1 MDYYFAMIKNIIF
14 GSHEEVKPDVLIPY
28 SASADRDILAES
40 SIALISVRPETN
52 KVNYE
57 AAIVQ
62 SVSPYARAV
71 YLANL
76 SGELINN
83 RAIIA
88 CHYASQLQF
97 AINARQE
104 MARYPEMVQTFEE
117 KFAEDFMNAPIIGS
131 FEALLDYR
139 LKEDADDLFAT
150 MVPDSDFLEMYGQTI
165 KKIDGYY
172 VMNYDMPAIITR
184 HHEDTG
190 MFIMA
195 VQLKDNSANFSNLLH
210 YIYDTMNRNESTEFI
225 GPEER
230 RCLDLAWYDQV
241 RRTFHISRSHIEAM
255 FDLTDYVFKDD
266 QERIRY
272 ADTPLG
278 QKLIKNNVIGEKEL
292 EQRMKLL
299 KDTPLVYIK
308 QVDGSEKLV
317 DIILEGKIKKDN
329 QFLELSLEQCCD
341 IFRHIDWDRI

>member
-1 MDYYFAMIKNIIF
+1 MF
-14 GSHEEVKPDVLIPY
+14 GSYADVKPDVLIPY
-28 SASADRDILAES
+28 SAAADRGMLRES
-40 SIALISVRPETN
+40 SITLISVRPETN

-62 SVSPYARAV
+62 SVAPYARAV

-83 RAIIA
+83 RAIVA

-97 AINARQE
+97 AVNAKQE
-104 MARYPEMVQTFEE
+104 MARYPEMVQKFEE
-117 KFAEDFMNAPIIGS
+117 KFDEGFMNAPIIGS

-139 LKEDADDLFAT
+139 LREDADDLFAT
-150 MVPDSDFLEMYGQTI
+150 MVPDADFLEMYGQTI
-165 KKIDGYY
+165 KKIDGYF
-172 VMNYDMPAIITR
+172 VLNYDMPAIITR

-190 MFIMA
+190 MFILA
-195 VQLKDNSANFSNLLH
+195 VQLKDKATCFSQLLH
-210 YIYDTMNRNESTEFI
+210 IIYDTMSKNESTEFI

-230 RCLDLAWYDQV
+230 RRLQLEWYDQV

-255 FDLTDYVFKDD
+255 FDLTDYVFKDER
-266 QERIRY
+266 ERIMY

-278 QKLIKNNVIGEKEL
+278 QKLISKNIIPEDEL

-308 QVDGSEKLV
+308 QNDGTEKLV
-317 DIILEGKIKKDN
+317 DIILEGKIKKDRE
-329 QFLELSLEQCCD
+329 FIELSLEQCCD
-341 IFRHIDWDRI
+341 IFKNIDWDRIN